1 MTLAL
6 YGKSPRRQRALLAA
20 ALLAVIGGIVF
31 AVSLGFGGSA
41 IADKPSTTG
50 SIQVHKY
57 LPKVPANANAPW
69 TNQGASAGPWIF
81 NVYTVD
87 PIANPT
93 ATPVASGQQLD
104 VIGEIPEQDVWVTE
118 TSSSGYTLNGF
129 YLPDFGGPSGNAH
142 CNQQPADGSTLV
154 SPVLMIPAADW
165 TANGNK
171 TGLIH
176 VCAFNTPSTPQTGSI
191 VVTKVAQSGSVSD
204 TTTFS
209 GEIDDSDGDL
219 ISAWGPIA
227 IGGSTSPVTVTQGD
241 YSISESAP
249 SGGWSLVG
257 YSIGTGAGAAG
268 CPTSPTA
275 YTATSPDISVVTGQ
289 TTYVCVMN
297 NNQAAS
303 TTSLAKSNSAGASG
317 VTIAPNTAFSW
328 YIDVTIGGAA
338 TTAAQTVE
346 DTIPAGIAI
355 TGTPTT
361 TVPGG
366 SCSVSGQVVTCS
378 VPAGTAV
385 TTTPYR
391 ITVPVTTP
399 LGSLTANCKVYTNQ
413 ADIKD
418 ASPAIT
424 SNTDGVSVSPCTQ
437 PGITISKAHDPN
449 TNITAGA
456 TFNWI
461 LTVNVTGAPTS
472 AAQSV
477 TDEIPTAFTVD
488 ATPGVSTTIPGSTCG
503 VDANNTVTCSL
514 PANTAVGSYTVTIPV
529 TAPAGTVS
537 GNCKDYDNTG
547 HVGTTPSNTDTVTV
561 DGCGTPSVTM
571 SKSDDAPNQ
580 TVAAGGSFNWIL
592 TTTVS
597 GAATTA
603 AHAITDTIP
612 AGFTVNSVT
621 PDSPI
626 TCTSGLSHSVVCSL
640 PSGAAVTTV
649 GHEYKVTINVT
660 APAATPFANCKAYT
674 NTANLD
680 TTATNGDRV
689 TVTGCTPPSVA
700 LDKTDNTNNTVA
712 AGGAFDWTLKITVT
726 DGPTIQATTVT
737 DTIPAGFGIG
747 TLPTGCSAVG
757 QVVSCTLPAGSETTS
772 WPIPVTAPA
781 EDLSTNC
788 KLYTNTASI
797 TAGGSGTDSDG
808 VTVTGCNPPLV
819 TIAKDDNVDGT
830 VAAGGAFNW
839 VITVTV
845 SNGPTQ
851 ADATVSDDIGAIP
864 GGFVISGAITTTG
877 GTGAGTLTCPTPSG
891 NDVECTLSSGAGNGT
906 YIITIP
912 VQAPA
917 ASDSVCNQTYTN
929 TAQLRTPD
937 VTPATDDILVTCT
950 PIITFTKS
958 DNTDH
963 VTTPGGT
970 FNWVLTTKVS
980 QGPTGADYTISDS
993 VPAGFTISSISTG
1006 SDASLDCSASNIAT
1020 GTVSCTLKKGAGN
1033 GDHVVT
1039 LSITAPAASDAVCNV
1054 TATNQATITNNTD
1067 SEDTQTSSDGVTVTC
1082 TPIVTLTKTD
1092 NTGGSVAS
1100 NTAFNWVLTA
1110 TVSNGPSA
1118 TAQTITDTIPAGF
1131 TINSVTPSTGITCD
1145 AVAGQLVTCYLP
1157 AASANGSYTV
1167 TINVTSPHASSN
1179 VCDQTF
1185 TNTASMGELNPQ
1197 DSVKVICQQIIV
1209 KKYSDPAG
1217 NMSGSGGLLNGW
1229 TITVVD
1235 SAGNTVATGATGANG
1250 AGTIVFLLD
1259 GGTYTVAETGQS
1271 GWIPVGSTVDGA
1283 PITGADSAT
1292 RSADAGSE
1300 VDFFNQAVGS
1310 ITIVKTETSV
1320 EAPLGRA
1327 GIGWSF
1333 IITGCG
1339 ITRTGITGAPNG
1351 TVTFTDLPL
1360 CTYTIT
1366 EDPNSKIGYTI
1377 SPLTPNGRTVTL
1389 DAPGASGNIGFT
1401 NYENCTVNCGPEV
1414 QVTPSPTPSPTTTTP
1429 TPTQTTTTTP
1439 TSTPT
1444 RPIDNQETP
1453 PPSQTPS
1460 PSVTTGPESQ
1470 GTPLPPVTGT
1480 GAGANSS
1487 NNALWMFLSGI
1498 SLVVLTALFGA
1509 ATIRR
1514 KRHS

>member
-93 ATPVASGQQLD
+93 AIPVATGQQLD
-104 VIGEIPEQDVWVTE
+104 VIGDIPEQDVWVTE

-176 VCAFNTPSTPQTGSI
+176 VCAFNTPSTPQTGNI

-437 PGITISKAHDPN
+437 PGVTISKAHDPN
-449 TNITAGA
+449 TKITAGA

-472 AAQSV
+472 AAQLV

-488 ATPGVSTTIPGSTCG
+488 ATPGVSTTIPGSTCV
-503 VDANNTVTCSL
+503 VDANNKVTCSL

-529 TAPAGTVS
+529 TAPADTVS

-626 TCTSGLSHSVVCSL
+626 TCSSGPSNNVVCSL
-640 PSGAAVTTV
+640 PSGAPVTTV
-649 GHEYKVTINVT
+649 GNEYKVTINVT

-689 TVTGCTPPSVA
+689 TVTGCTPPSVV
-700 LDKTDNTNNTVA
+700 LDKA
-712 AGGAFDWTLKITVT
+712 
-726 DGPTIQATTVT
+726 
-737 DTIPAGFGIG
+737 
-747 TLPTGCSAVG
+747 
-757 QVVSCTLPAGSETTS
+757 
-772 WPIPVTAPA
+772 
-781 EDLSTNC
+781 
-788 KLYTNTASI
+788 
-797 TAGGSGTDSDG
+797 
-808 VTVTGCNPPLV
+808 
-819 TIAKDDNVDGT
+819 
-830 VAAGGAFNW
+830 
-839 VITVTV
+839 
-845 SNGPTQ
+845 
-851 ADATVSDDIGAIP
+851 
-864 GGFVISGAITTTG
+864 
-877 GTGAGTLTCPTPSG
+877 
-891 NDVECTLSSGAGNGT
+891 
-906 YIITIP
+906 
-912 VQAPA
+912 
-917 ASDSVCNQTYTN
+917 
-929 TAQLRTPD
+929 
-937 VTPATDDILVTCT
+937 
-950 PIITFTKS
+950 
-958 DNTDH
+958 
-963 VTTPGGT
+963 
-970 FNWVLTTKVS
+970 
-980 QGPTGADYTISDS
+980 
-993 VPAGFTISSISTG
+993 
-1006 SDASLDCSASNIAT
+1006 
-1020 GTVSCTLKKGAGN
+1020 
-1033 GDHVVT
+1033 
-1039 LSITAPAASDAVCNV
+1039 
-1054 TATNQATITNNTD
+1054 
-1067 SEDTQTSSDGVTVTC
+1067 
-1082 TPIVTLTKTD
+1082 D

-1131 TINSVTPSTGITCD
+1131 TINSVTPSTGVSCD
-1145 AVAGQLVTCYLP
+1145 AVAGQRVTCHLP

-1197 DSVKVICQQIIV
+1197 DSVKVTCQQIIV

-1320 EAPLGRA
+1320 DAPLGRA

-1487 NNALWMFLSGI
+1487 NNTLWMFLSGI